1 MTVAAVVVV
10 SLIGLIF
17 IGLGVWAIAQI
28 FPAPRS
34 GPVLRGHEGAT
45 PQQGGPD
52 RRDRRGEVKR

>member
-34 GPVLRGHEGAT
+34 GPVLRGHGAGAT
-45 PQQGGPD
+45 S
-52 RRDRRGEVKR
+52 RRPASRSEGR